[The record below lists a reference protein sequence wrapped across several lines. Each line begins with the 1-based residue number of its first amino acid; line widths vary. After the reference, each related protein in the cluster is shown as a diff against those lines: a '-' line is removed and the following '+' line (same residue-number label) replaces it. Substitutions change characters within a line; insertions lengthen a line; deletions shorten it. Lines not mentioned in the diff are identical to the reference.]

1 LQGDRIDIG
10 YIRDRI
16 VIGQLK
22 ERGDWMKI
30 VISVDGRRTLD
41 FTDVGDKAYI
51 METKDHKG
59 ETLSNVRI
67 SKEDIKRLAKAT

>member
-1 LQGDRIDIG
+1 
-10 YIRDRI
+10 
-16 VIGQLK
+16 
-22 ERGDWMKI
+22 MKI
-30 VISVDGRRTLD
+30 TISTENGRTLD

>member
-1 LQGDRIDIG
+1 MQGDSVDIG

-22 ERGDWMKI
+22 ERGDRMKI
-30 VISVDGRRTLD
+30 VISVDGKRTLN
-41 FTDVGDKAYI
+41 FTDVGDKVYI

-59 ETLSNVRI
+59 ETLSNVRV
-67 SKEDIKRLAKAT
+67 SKEDIKRLARAS